1 MRPLGGHV
9 RYRDS
14 EREQKW
20 NNEETM
26 SERER
31 ELNRTNGV
39 YQFVVLTPLLGISN
53 RSNSDVILWNNRMV
67 EEIYWA

>member
-1 MRPLGGHV
+1 M